1 MGLLLFDGGSVLA
14 MNFIVP
20 DDTSAAGKAAATAV
34 EELPTDEQ
42 AVTIAF
48 AAAQTAGTENSLR
61 IHRRGFRLFPDGR
74 VTLTASRE
82 APTLVFEH
90 LPWLR
95 ELTDISATTTEEPQP
110 FS

>member
-20 DDTSAAGKAAATAV
+20 DDTSAAGKAAASAV
-34 EELPTDEQ
+34 EEMPTDEQ
-42 AVTIAF
+42 AVTSAF
-48 AAAQTAGTENSLR
+48 AAARTAGTEDSLR

-90 LPWLR
+90 LPWLN